1 MPIYEYK
8 HTKKKGELCDEV
20 FEVFQRVSAE
30 PLTQCPTCGQCRIF
44 AACRRGL
51 SFMSFLG
58 LFGAYVYAASLGTKF
73 GGPKAVRG
81 LIFGLILAVMMV
93 WIVPLTVTA
102 MGVATG
108 DARTVYQG
116 PGESS
121 GYAATQGQ
129 IKTKDHSVG
138 DAPPLGDVRPPLAEL
153 TAGQKWTAASDWQGR
168 ILPFF
173 AGFLLYGLVLGLIL
187 SEDPHK

>member
-1 MPIYEYK
+1 MSLPKILLAGALATLLGLALTWALNVNI
-8 HTKKKGELCDEV
+8 TKWVGLWLAPDDA
-20 FEVFQRVSAE
+20 QSA
-30 PLTQCPTCGQCRIF
+30 
-44 AACRRGL
+44 GL

-81 LIFGLILAVMMV
+81 LIYGVILAVMMV

-102 MGVATG
+102 LGVATG

-121 GYAATQGQ
+121 GYAVTQGQ
-129 IKTKDHSVG
+129 VKTRDHSVG